1 MTTHRMFP
9 ICLAALVGASTLHEA
24 HAQLASS
31 SDLKRLSLEELM
43 NVEVTLVSRRPERLL
58 EAPAAIQVITA
69 EEIRRS
75 GATNLASALRLASN
89 LNIARKNAHEWII
102 SARGFS
108 SDVGNKLLVM
118 IDGRTVYTPLFSG
131 VFWDRQDYLLEDIDR
146 IEVVSGPG
154 GSLWGANAVNGVINI
169 VTKSAQATRGMY
181 MEAGGGEDP
190 RGFGALRYGGD
201 LAGGAAYRVY
211 AKYSDMDSQT
221 FANGR
226 DAGDDWRLGQG
237 GFRIDKEHDTDTV
250 TLQGDYY
257 KASEGINTGGDAR
270 VWGANLLGRWSH
282 RFSDRSD
289 TRLQVY
295 YDRTHL
301 VMDTAPLPAVFA
313 PAGTFGDDLA
323 TWDVDFQH
331 NLQLG
336 NRHRLAWGLGVRL
349 TRDHVSNSPGL
360 AFYPERLDQQ
370 LYNGFVQD
378 EIRLRDDL
386 TLTLGTRIEHTDYTG
401 FEVEP
406 NARMQWAVSPQQS
419 LWAAVSRAVRTPSRV
434 DRDISQPA
442 PGYLI
447 VLLQGGR
454 QFESETLLAWE
465 LGYRAQLGPRATLS
479 LSTFYNDYDKL
490 RSTSLGPPD
499 PLFGL
504 PFPFYFENNL
514 EGETH
519 GFELTARYQV
529 LDSWRLQAGFN
540 LLRENLRVKPGETDF
555 NNALNETAD
564 PEQQFALRSSVNLPN
579 NIELDTDLRW
589 VDERI
594 INNSGVA
601 ATVPKFWTMDLRL
614 GWRPNQHL
622 QLSLVGRDLLDR
634 LHPEYAVPSPTRV
647 EIERSFYGKVAWTF

>member
-1 MTTHRMFP
+1 
-9 ICLAALVGASTLHEA
+9 V
-24 HAQLASS
+24 
-31 SDLKRLSLEELM
+31 
-43 NVEVTLVSRRPERLL
+43 
-58 EAPAAIQVITA
+58 
-69 EEIRRS
+69 
-75 GATNLASALRLASN
+75 
-89 LNIARKNAHEWII
+89 
-102 SARGFS
+102 
-108 SDVGNKLLVM
+108 
-118 IDGRTVYTPLFSG
+118 
-131 VFWDRQDYLLEDIDR
+131 
-146 IEVVSGPG
+146 
-154 GSLWGANAVNGVINI
+154 
-169 VTKSAQATRGMY
+169 
-181 MEAGGGEDP
+181 
-190 RGFGALRYGGD
+190 
-201 LAGGAAYRVY
+201 
-211 AKYSDMDSQT
+211 
-221 FANGR
+221 
-226 DAGDDWRLGQG
+226 
-237 GFRIDKEHDTDTV
+237 
-250 TLQGDYY
+250 
-257 KASEGINTGGDAR
+257 
-270 VWGANLLGRWSH
+270 
-282 RFSDRSD
+282 
-289 TRLQVY
+289 
-295 YDRTHL
+295 
-301 VMDTAPLPAVFA
+301 
-313 PAGTFGDDLA
+313 
-323 TWDVDFQH
+323 
-331 NLQLG
+331 
-336 NRHRLAWGLGVRL
+336 GVRL
-349 TRDHVSNSPGL
+349 TRDEVKNSPAL
-360 AFYPERLDQQ
+360 AFYPEKLDQQ

-378 EIRLRDDL
+378 EIGLRDDL
-386 TLTLGTRIEHTDYTG
+386 TLTLGTRIEHSDYTG

-406 NARMQWAVSPQQS
+406 NVRMQWAVSPQQS

-622 QLSLVGRDLLDR
+622 QLSLVGRDLLDERGEALCARAR
-634 LHPEYAVPSPTRV
+634 LR
-647 EIERSFYGKVAWTF
+647 

>member
-9 ICLAALVGASTLHEA
+9 ICLAALIGTTALHDV

-75 GATNLASALRLASN
+75 GASNLASVLRLASN

-131 VFWDRQDYLLEDIDR
+131 VFWDRQDYLLEDIER

-169 VTKSAQATRGMY
+169 VTRSAQATRGLY

-190 RGFGALRYGGD
+190 RGFGALRYGGE

-221 FANGR
+221 FANGL
-226 DAGDDWRLGQG
+226 DAGDDWRHGQS
-237 GFRIDKEHDTDTV
+237 GFRIDKEHDTDTL

-257 KASEGINTGGDAR
+257 KASEGINAGGDGR
-270 VWGANLLGRWSH
+270 VWGVNLLGRWSH

-301 VMDTAPLPAVFA
+301 VMATAPVIFA

-336 NRHRLAWGLGVRL
+336 DRHRLAWGLGVRL

-378 EIRLRDDL
+378 EVRLRDDL
-386 TLTLGTRIEHTDYTG
+386 TLTLGTRVEHTDYTG

-406 NARMQWAVSPQQS
+406 NARMQWTVSPQQS
-419 LWAAVSRAVRTPSRV
+419 LWGAVSRAVRTPSRV

-447 VLLQGGR
+447 VILEGGR

-465 LGYRAQLGPRATLS
+465 LGYRAQLGSRATLS
-479 LSTFYNDYDKL
+479 LSTFYNEYDKL
-490 RSTSLGPPD
+490 RSTSLGAPD

-529 LDSWRLQAGFN
+529 LDGWRLQAGFN

-589 VDERI
+589 VGERI
-594 INNSGVA
+594 INDAGVA
-601 ATVPKFWTMDLRL
+601 TTVPEFWAMDLRL
-614 GWRPNQHL
+614 GWRPTKHL

-634 LHPEYAVPSPTRV
+634 RHPEYAVPDPTRV
-647 EIERSFYGKVAWTF
+647 EIERSFYGKVAWNF